1 MIKRVA
7 MAWALVF
14 SLIALTV
21 VVEQYPLPPGGGG
34 GNIVLLK

>member
-1 MIKRVA
+1 MIKRIA
-7 MAWALVF
+7 LAWGVIFTLT
-14 SLIALTV
+14 ALTV